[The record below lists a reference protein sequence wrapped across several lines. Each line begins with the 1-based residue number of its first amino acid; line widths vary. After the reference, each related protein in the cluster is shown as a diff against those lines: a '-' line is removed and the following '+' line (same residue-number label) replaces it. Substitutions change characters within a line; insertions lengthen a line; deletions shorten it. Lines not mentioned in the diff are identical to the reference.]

1 MAPGIDTG
9 ADRLTRPERASVDPS
24 RDRPDIR
31 ETVIELLGQL
41 GSSREARQ
49 YLKQF
54 ASIDETRFAVVKVG
68 GAVLRDDLDEMAAAL
83 AFLHRLGLTPVLLHG
98 AGPQLDEAMHEAGV
112 PIEKRDGLRVTT
124 EEVMAVARPVVYRA
138 NSAIVD
144 ALEARGVRS
153 RGILHG
159 VFNARFADR
168 ERLGLVGDIQSID
181 LDSLRSAVAAGALPV
196 VACLGESPSGQVMN
210 INADVA
216 ARELVWAI
224 RPYKIIFL
232 TGTGGLLDQNGR
244 IISAISISGDYENLI
259 AQDWVHSGMELKLGQ
274 IKEMLEQLPR
284 ETSVS
289 ITSAAKLTRE
299 LFTHTGA
306 GTLIR
311 HGERIDWL
319 TEVPPER
326 TAALAALL
334 EQSFQ
339 RRLRPDWLQG
349 RDLEGLLLAES
360 GRAAA
365 LIARGVDG
373 MPYLDKFV
381 VTPTARGEGL
391 GAALWQVLRARF
403 PQLYWRARASNP
415 IAGWYLQQA
424 HASFRRGEWIVH
436 SIGIED
442 FDLLKRLVDDAHQRD
457 SGWEGD

>member
-1 MAPGIDTG
+1 MADV
-9 ADRLTRPERASVDPS
+9 RQ
-24 RDRPDIR
+24 
-31 ETVIELLGQL
+31 TVIELLGQL

-54 ASIDETRFAVVKVG
+54 ASLDETRFAVVKVG
-68 GAVLRDDLDEMAAAL
+68 GAVLQEDLDEMAAAL
-83 AFLHRLGLTPVLLHG
+83 AFLHRLGLTPILLHG
-98 AGPQLDEAMHEAGV
+98 AGPQLDEAMQTAGV

-124 EEVMAVARPVVYRA
+124 EEVMAVARPVIYRA
-138 NSAIVD
+138 NGAIVD
-144 ALEARGVRS
+144 ALEARGVRA

-159 VFNARFADR
+159 VFNARLADR
-168 ERLGLVGDIQSID
+168 ERLGLVGEID
-181 LDSLRSAVAAGALPV
+181 SVELEPLRSAVSAGALPV

-216 ARELVWAI
+216 ARELVWAVK
-224 RPYKIIFL
+224 PFKIIFL

-259 AQDWVHSGMELKLGQ
+259 AQDWVHSGMQLKLAQ
-274 IKEMLEQLPR
+274 IKEMLEKLPA

-311 HGERIDWL
+311 RGERIDWL
-319 TEVPPER
+319 TELDAGRIDE
-326 TAALAALL
+326 LAHLL
-334 EQSFQ
+334 EQSFD
-339 RRLRPDWLQG
+339 RRLRPDWFEG
-349 RDLEGLLLAES
+349 RRIEGLLWAES

-373 MPYLDKFV
+373 IPYLDKFV
-381 VTPTARGEGL
+381 VTPEARGEGL
-391 GAALWQVLRARF
+391 GAALWQVLRGRF
-403 PQLYWRARASNP
+403 PQLYWRSRASNP

-424 HASFRRGEWIVH
+424 HASFRRGAWIVH
-436 SIGIED
+436 VIGVED
-442 FDLLKRLVDDAHQRD
+442 FDRLERLVADAHERD
-457 SGWEGD
+457 SGWQDESS

>member
-1 MAPGIDTG
+1 MRGAPPTT
-9 ADRLTRPERASVDPS
+9 DRSLTM
-24 RDRPDIR
+24 PDIR
-31 ETVIELLGQL
+31 QTVIELLGQL

-54 ASIDETRFAVVKVG
+54 ASLDETRFAVVKVG

-98 AGPQLDEAMHEAGV
+98 AGPQLDEAMQAAGV

-124 EEVMAVARPVVYRA
+124 EDVMAVARPVIYRA

-144 ALEARGVRS
+144 ALEQRGVRARGV
-153 RGILHG
+153 LHG
-159 VFNARFADR
+159 VFNARLADR
-168 ERLGLVGDIQSID
+168 ERLGLVGDIQSVE
-181 LDSLRSAVAAGALPV
+181 LEPVSSAVAAGALPV
-196 VACLGESPSGQVMN
+196 VACLGESSSGQVMN

-216 ARELVWAI
+216 ARELVWAVK
-224 RPYKIIFL
+224 PYKIIFL

-244 IISAISISGDYENLI
+244 IISAISISGDYEKLM
-259 AQDWVHSGMELKLGQ
+259 AQDWVHSGMELKLAQ
-274 IKEMLEQLPR
+274 IKDMLEQLPR

-289 ITSAAKLTRE
+289 ITSASKLTRE

-311 HGERIDWL
+311 RGEQIDWL
-319 TEVPPER
+319 TEVPSER
-326 TAALAALL
+326 TAGLAALL

-339 RRLRPDWLQG
+339 RRLRPDWLNG
-349 RDLEGLLLAES
+349 RELNGLLLAES

-365 LIARGVDG
+365 LIARGVEG
-373 MPYLDKFV
+373 IPYLDKFV
-381 VTPTARGEGL
+381 VTPEARGEGL

-436 SIGIED
+436 TIGIED
-442 FDLLKRLVDDAHQRD
+442 FNVLERLVNDAHSRD
-457 SGWEGD
+457 PGWEED